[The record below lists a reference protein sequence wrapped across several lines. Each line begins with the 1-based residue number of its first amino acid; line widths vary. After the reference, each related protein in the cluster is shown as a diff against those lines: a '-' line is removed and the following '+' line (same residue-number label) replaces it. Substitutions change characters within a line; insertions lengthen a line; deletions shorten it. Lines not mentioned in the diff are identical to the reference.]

1 MHSKNTCVLIFILF
15 FFLLSQA
22 GGGPSLAQASQKTS
36 DRGEQIEEQKGEY
49 DAHRLYVK
57 LHFDD
62 VEMDFV
68 LQWVLGSTVFGGCEI
83 GEAFHTVGNIKNG
96 DPKSWQEGW
105 AKLARQVEQRG
116 QWALSAGHR
125 VSARESFL
133 KASNYYRTA
142 VVSVMPDDPNM
153 KLWGDKCR
161 QTFRQACKL
170 FDPPIEVFEVPFE
183 GTTLPGYFQKVDSSG
198 KKRKTLVMIGGAET
212 FVEELYFYIAP
223 AAIKRGYNF
232 LSADIPG
239 QGMLPME
246 GQFYRADSDVPIKAL
261 LDYALARY
269 EIDPE
274 RLAMYG
280 ISGGGYFVPKTAIVD
295 SRIKACAVNSAVSDM
310 EAQFANMPNA
320 KATPEELKKWGK
332 FKECTAGVVSWRF
345 GLEPTDIKGLPKA
358 AKGFTFDPRQVKCP
372 MLIMCGEGEYA
383 NEEVKKQANQCLKM
397 LPNPKKKLMIT
408 RVEQGASSHCIGGN
422 RSLMSE
428 VLFDWL
434 DEVLP
439 PEKTVAKK
447 K

>member
-1 MHSKNTCVLIFILF
+1 MHLKNTCVLIFILF

-68 LQWVLGSTVFGGCEI
+68 LQWVLGSTIFGGCEI
-83 GEAFHTVGNIKNG
+83 GEAFYTVGNIKNG

-280 ISGGGYFVPKTAIVD
+280 ISGGGLF
-295 SRIKACAVNSAVSDM
+295 CAQNRYSG
-310 EAQFANMPNA
+310 QPH
-320 KATPEELKKWGK
+320 
-332 FKECTAGVVSWRF
+332 
-345 GLEPTDIKGLPKA
+345 KGLRCEQRGKRYGGPIRQYAQCQGHTRRTEKVG
-358 AKGFTFDPRQVKCP
+358 KIQRMHRGGGFLAVRPGAHGYQRP
-372 MLIMCGEGEYA
+372 A
-383 NEEVKKQANQCLKM
+383 
-397 LPNPKKKLMIT
+397 
-408 RVEQGASSHCIGGN
+408 QGGQG
-422 RSLMSE
+422 LY
-428 VLFDWL
+428 L
-434 DEVLP
+434 
-439 PEKTVAKK
+439 
-447 K
+447 